1 MDISIVNL
9 QKKVS
14 LNEKKIITLV
24 RAILRHEK
32 INKAA
37 LSFVFVTDARIKA
50 LNKKFL
56 KRAYATDVLAFQG
69 DCCSCDHHGLTGEI
83 VISTDTAIENAGTY
97 QTPLAQEITLYI
109 IHGILH
115 LIGYDDHKAAD
126 IKKMRRKEEELL
138 KAAGNKVNKIC

>member
-14 LNEKKIITLV
+14 LNEKQIITVV

-37 LSFVFVTDARIKA
+37 LSFIFVTDSRIKA

-56 KRAYATDVLAFQG
+56 KRAYATDVLAFPG
-69 DCCSCDHHGLTGEI
+69 CSCAHHGLEGEVI
-83 VISTDTAIENAGTY
+83 ISTDTAMENAGTY
-97 QTPLAQEITLYI
+97 QAPLAQEIVLYI

-115 LIGYDDHKAAD
+115 LLGYDDHKAAD